1 VSVTLSVAVRCPG
14 VDGVNAIP
22 IVQVAPV
29 ASELPQVSATSA
41 KSPGLVPV
49 IVTAVILKD
58 ALLPLLRVIV

>member
-1 VSVTLSVAVRCPG
+1 